1 MSDQQEYGQAA
12 PLSMTVET
20 GAPPSAALPAASRL
34 PPWLGRALLLLPGLA
49 ILLGAYFGAEW
60 VEGRSA
66 LRGDLKARER
76 LTLYRETILRELEKF
91 RYLPHVLA
99 RDPRAVGVLSA
110 PEKAATTNQ
119 FLKDLA
125 AITGAEALY
134 IMDGSGRT
142 VAASNFDTATS
153 FVGSSY
159 GFRPYFR
166 AAIKGEEGQFF
177 AVGATTGIPGM
188 FFARAT
194 PQGAPAAG
202 VVVVKVNMD
211 RLERSWRDGGETVFV
226 SDVHGVVFLGSRD
239 DWRYASIAPL
249 SDMVV
254 AAIRANQQYGGVPLN
269 ALQQGP
275 PAAEVLRIGGAGYRQ
290 ARLKVGLLDWT
301 IHYLTPMAQ
310 VRAPR
315 ALVWTAAVA
324 LLLVYLIAALVV
336 RSQRLRRQ
344 SAGLRRFNR
353 RLVEEIEERR
363 RVETELREAQTGL
376 ARASRLAAVGE
387 MSAAVSHE
395 LNQPLAALRMFV
407 SGSRVFLER
416 GDLASVRENLGEID
430 ALQARMAALTQELKR
445 FARPGESRV
454 ERVDLRDCLRTSAK
468 LIRPRI
474 EETGVPLD
482 LSLPQ
487 TPLIAATAPLRVE
500 QVLVN
505 LMRNAIDACQAA
517 PGPRV
522 SARGWIEGGM
532 VRIEI
537 ADNGEGV
544 PAELRERIFEPY
556 FSTKPAASGLGLGL
570 AISARIV
577 EDLGGTLTVRES
589 TAGGAAFVLALPQAP
604 ASVEAAGE
612 AAETEHA

>member
-1 MSDQQEYGQAA
+1 MTADKDAA
-12 PLSMTVET
+12 PP
-20 GAPPSAALPAASRL
+20 AAPSAPARLAPWARRALWLLPA
-34 PPWLGRALLLLPGLA
+34 LA
-49 ILLGAYFGAEW
+49 ILVGAYFGAGW
-60 VEGRSA
+60 VEDRAA
-66 LRGDLKARER
+66 LRGDIKARER

-110 PEKAATTNQ
+110 PERAASTNR

-134 IMDGSGRT
+134 IMDGNGRT

-153 FVGSSY
+153 FIGSSY

-194 PQGAPAAG
+194 PEGAPAAG

-254 AAIRANQQYGGVPLN
+254 AAIRANQQYGGVPLR
-269 ALQQGP
+269 ALQDGP

-315 ALVWTAAVA
+315 ALVWTGAVA

-363 RVETELREAQTGL
+363 RVETELREAQAGL

-416 GDLASVRENLGEID
+416 GDLASVQENLGEID

-482 LSLPQ
+482 LSLPE
-487 TPLIAATAPLRVE
+487 TPMLAATAPLRVE

-505 LMRNAIDACQAA
+505 LLRNAIDACQAA
-517 PGPRV
+517 PAPRV
-522 SARGWIEGGM
+522 SARGWIEEGL

-537 ADNGEGV
+537 ADNGDGV

-577 EDLGGTLTVRES
+577 EDLGGTLSLHES
-589 TAGGAAFVLALPQAP
+589 AAGGAAFVLALPVAP
-604 ASVEAAGE
+604 PLTGTEPGEKAGE
-612 AAETEHA
+612 AEYA